1 MNTPDELWSILH
13 WLFPDEYTSFW
24 DFYETYVD
32 YTEGYF
38 GKVITGVRNPDALRF
53 ELRRAPGAPH
63 EGSGARPPDK
73 TRVTCQ

>member
-13 WLFPDEYTSFW
+13 WLFPDEYTSYW

-53 ELRRAPGAPH
+53 ELHERLVRRTKDQVLDLP
-63 EGSGARPPDK
+63 
-73 TRVTCQ
+73 TRLA